1 MSSKDETS
9 NTILQ
14 NVNNYTI
21 KSGSGNIEKRFSPL
35 LRQILAAGV
44 PIISTVGAGFTT
56 GYSAIF
62 LPQLQSNSSFEITP
76 EQGSWIASIAAF
88 AMAPGCLLGGFIM
101 QKYGRKFAHYFLCFP
116 TILGWIAIY
125 LADSLPPI
133 LIGRFLTGLATG
145 LLGPPGTV
153 FIGETSEPRY
163 RGFLLATITLS
174 ISLGMFLCHVM
185 GTYLYWK
192 SIALIS
198 ATIFPCLIFIIL
210 SVVPESPSWLLT
222 QHRVEDAEKAF
233 RWLRGSSPD
242 AICELEGLIK
252 KHEILKKEED
262 ASNIEND
269 TVARLRVNTQK
280 PEFYKPLGIILLCFF
295 VMQFSGVNSVAFYT
309 ISLMKS
315 VTGPGNEYFS
325 MIIIDIVR
333 VIASFLAC
341 VLLKMCYRRTLLMIS
356 GVGTSLCMTAVAVCM
371 YLNKQSAGSSSI
383 LSWLSM
389 VFLIGYICFISCG
402 LFPLPWVLQ
411 GEMLQQVTRGFSS
424 GLTSCFNFIC
434 FFIVVK
440 TFVQLSGA
448 LEPFGVFMVY
458 ALIALIGTLV
468 LYLILPETKNRT
480 LQQIEDGFGKH

>member
-1 MSSKDETS
+1 M
-9 NTILQ
+9 
-14 NVNNYTI
+14 
-21 KSGSGNIEKRFSPL
+21 
-35 LRQILAAGV
+35 
-44 PIISTVGAGFTT
+44 
-56 GYSAIF
+56 
-62 LPQLQSNSSFEITP
+62 
-76 EQGSWIASIAAF
+76 
-88 AMAPGCLLGGFIM
+88 
-101 QKYGRKFAHYFLCFP
+101 
-116 TILGWIAIY
+116 
-125 LADSLPPI
+125 
-133 LIGRFLTGLATG
+133 
-145 LLGPPGTV
+145 
-153 FIGETSEPRY
+153 
-163 RGFLLATITLS
+163 LATITLS
-174 ISLGMFLCHVM
+174 ISLGMLLCHVM

-192 SIALIS
+192 SVALIS
-198 ATIFPCLIFIIL
+198 ATFFPCLVFVVL

-222 QHRVEDAEKAF
+222 QHRVKEAERAF

-242 AICELEGLIK
+242 AVCELEGLIR
-252 KHEILKKEED
+252 KHEMLKKEED

-269 TVARLRVNTQK
+269 AVVAKLMSNMRK
-280 PEFYKPLGIILLCFF
+280 PEFFKPLGIILLCFF

-325 MIIIDIVR
+325 MIVIDVVR

-341 VLLKMCYRRTLLMIS
+341 VLLKMCYRRTLLMVS

-371 YLNKQSAGSSSI
+371 YLNKQSAGNNPT

-440 TFVQLSGA
+440 TFVQLSGMM
-448 LEPFGVFMVY
+448 ETFGVFMVY
-458 ALIALIGTLV
+458 AMIALIGTLI

-480 LQQIEDGFGKH
+480 LQQIEDGFSEK